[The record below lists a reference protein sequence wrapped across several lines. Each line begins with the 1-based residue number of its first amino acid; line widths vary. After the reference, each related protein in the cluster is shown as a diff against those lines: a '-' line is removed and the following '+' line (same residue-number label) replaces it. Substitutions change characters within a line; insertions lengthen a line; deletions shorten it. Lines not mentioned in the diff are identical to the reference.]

1 MAEFKNFKTGGPGSE
16 AVEFVGSW
24 DCFDAP
30 SNTVFVVRVENKIQ
44 IRDIVCGL
52 QLKKCMLYSKNS
64 LNQTPKHLKHGGTP
78 GAPVTDPHLK
88 TAIMSSI
95 LTNKLCL

>member
-52 QLKKCMLYSKNS
+52 QLKKCMLYSKNF
-64 LNQTPKHLKHGGTP
+64 LNQTQNIWNM
-78 GAPVTDPHLK
+78 GARLVHQLR
-88 TAIMSSI
+88 IRI
-95 LTNKLCL
+95 WRQQ